1 MLLEGLINTNKQ
13 MNYTKFLLDILT
25 IVWILAVLTQQI
37 YWIVTGKSSIMAVIW
52 GMIMISVAIVINKI
66 YNKGE

>member
-37 YWIVTGKSSIMAVIW
+37 YWIVTGKSSGMAVIW

-66 YNKGE
+66 YNKDE